1 MVLKNSFNFINEF
14 FYYLGNQI
22 RKIYLNSSLYNNKI
36 SKINNKILYYKPS
49 LNILSCLIK
58 YDKKR
63 NNIEDYYLNS
73 IWKNNEIN
81 EVDYK
86 KLHSFFWLFTLDL
99 KSSKKITQSIILNW
113 IGNNENFNQK
123 NWEIDTLSKRIISW
137 ISNSKLTYEN
147 STEEYKKKYNFI
159 IKKQINHLINEINR
173 SELVDD
179 KMIGCTAIILSG
191 LSYNDE
197 KILNYGLNLLKKINN
212 YSFNSQSFP
221 KSRSLRQLVF
231 YLKYFVLIRELLKE
245 AHNEIPEYLNESIF
259 YLGQYYNYIWQSS
272 KVSFL
277 FNGNHEVDHSDFDKY
292 LKLHGYKFK
301 NINNHE
307 VCGYSY
313 LKNKNVA
320 VVMDIGSSP
329 DKKFSNNYQSGPLS
343 FEMFCSD
350 QKIITN
356 SGYFQNYKHQL
367 NNISKSTAAHSTLI
381 LDNSSIS
388 RFKKQSN
395 GNLLVENNFKIID
408 KNIISNKNYWKISAS
423 HDGYQKKYGTIHRR
437 EIEYFSDLNKLIGK
451 DIILKRKNF
460 KSCNFEIR
468 FHLHPE
474 TKVTKIQDESAVL
487 IELENSGWK
496 FSCKNHKIDI
506 ETGLFFG
513 KKNSFV
519 ENQNIFISGLTQKD
533 DQTILWEI
541 NKIS

>member
-81 EVDYK
+81 EVDHK

-113 IGNNENFNQK
+113 IENNENFNPK